1 MKMFL
6 HSSVLSLLGF
16 SLAVL
21 PVCTASAIPENFSY
35 SSAVKQ
41 NYEYSRYA
49 ALDDY
54 LVVTM
59 TEPGTLKDQIT
70 DEIVDGVTR
79 LRIVGNIRYD
89 DFYRIFKCKNLV
101 ALDLSQAIMTDD
113 GSGVPN
119 VIHGNALDG
128 LTSLQELYLPQTV
141 TSIGSYAFRGTGL
154 LKIEIPEG
162 VTELG
167 AGAFQNCAYLTEA
180 VLPESLTVVGRL
192 AFASC
197 KALTSVKLSSK
208 TTLIKEG
215 AFQGCTSLKDVE
227 LPESLVEVEY
237 GAFKETAIE
246 KVVLGENVKTLA
258 SSIWGSTP
266 LNDITC
272 YAVVPPS
279 LPVDGFDQTTYEN
292 AILRVPEGSM
302 DAYLDEVG
310 WGQFVDVEPI
320 SDDDPGGTVDNYLT
334 LNVTEPGTLKP
345 MITDDVIAGTTHLR
359 IVGNLRYDDFWYIF
373 KCKSLVALDLSQV
386 NITDDGDGVAN
397 AIPKSALDG
406 LSNLQ
411 ELYLP
416 QTITKIG
423 SYAFRSTGLLKLE
436 IPEGVTELGAGAFQ
450 ACASLTEAVLPE
462 SLTEVGRLSFA
473 SCKALTSVKLSSRTT
488 LIKEGAFQG
497 CTSLKNVELPE
508 SLVEVEY
515 GAFKETAIEKVVL
528 GENVKTL
535 ASSIWGS
542 TPLND
547 ITCYAVVPPSLPVD
561 GFDQTT
567 YENAILRVPEG
578 SMDAYLDEVGWGQFV
593 DVEPISGGVDPGTPD
608 ENVAINV
615 EKAGTLKDLLTQS
628 DAAAVKEL
636 KITGQIDYTDIEYIR
651 NCTTLESLD
660 LGGAQITD
668 DGAGRE
674 NATPEK
680 AFSGYAS
687 LTKVVL
693 PQGLVALG
701 AESFKGALIASVTI
715 PASVTEIGSAAFMD
729 CKNLA
734 SFLLPS
740 GVTSVPASAFENCG
754 SLSSAVLH
762 LGVKNIG
769 DKAFKNCTSITAFGL
784 PTGIETIGEEAFA
797 GTKIAEV
804 GFGEVVKSVGSKA
817 YAGVPVTKVTSLNPV
832 PPVMSEDTFDASVYE
847 NATLVI
853 SDFFEEAYKADAVWA
868 LFKNVELKHGTVV
881 DPDGFTRIYNAEGG
895 SLSEVLTGEI
905 KTSCTKLRILGNLSR
920 EDFVEIKNL
929 QKLQELDITEATI
942 VASLKDAEKYPANE
956 FPKMAFQS
964 ATNIKRVYL
973 PASIESIG
981 DSAFEESGLTEILI
995 PGSVKSVGV
1004 YLFAHC
1010 ASLKKVTIEDG
1021 LEATN
1026 TYMFLGCSALTEVNL
1041 PSTLKTLGSSTFTT
1055 CTALKSVALPAG
1067 LETIGND
1074 AFARSGIE
1082 NITLP
1087 ESVTSVGEESFAG
1100 SALNLIVC
1108 EPAVAPDAALNAF
1121 DDRIFAQAMLKF
1133 HKASVDSYLDNVVWS
1148 QFVNYQYIEGG
1159 VSDAEIVVAPVS
1171 VCNGNG
1177 IVMNAEADRVAVYSV
1192 QGTLVAEYGNVACG
1206 TEISIENS
1214 GIYVVVVDG
1223 KVCKVIIR

>member
-21 PVCTASAIPENFSY
+21 LVCTASAIPENFSY

-70 DEIVDGVTR
+70 DEMVDGVTR

-119 VIHGNALDG
+119 VIHGKALDG

-197 KALTSVKLSSK
+197 GSLSSVKLSSK
-208 TTLIKEG
+208 TTLIKES
-215 AFQGCTSLKDVE
+215 AFQYCSSLTEVE
-227 LPESLVEVEY
+227 LPETLEEIEY
-237 GAFKETAIE
+237 GAFKETSIS
-246 KVVLGENVKTLA
+246 KVVLGPNVKKLA
-258 SSIWGSTP
+258 SLVWGTTP

-272 YAVVPPS
+272 YAVTPPE
-279 LPVDGFDQTTYEN
+279 LPFDGFDTETYET
-292 AILRVPEGSM
+292 AILRIPEGTM
-302 DAYLDEVG
+302 DAYLDGAG
-310 WGQFVDVEPI
+310 WGQFVDIEYI
-320 SDDDPGGTVDNYLT
+320 SDDDPGGTVDDYLVVT
-334 LNVTEPGTLKP
+334 MTEPGTLKDQ
-345 MITDDVIAGTTHLR
+345 ITDEMVDGVTRLR
-359 IVGNLRYDDFWYIF
+359 IVGNIRYDDFYRIF
-373 KCKSLVALDLSQV
+373 KCKNLVALDLSQA
-386 NITDDGDGVAN
+386 IMTDDGSGVPN
-397 AIPKSALDG
+397 VIHGKALDG
-406 LSNLQ
+406 LTSLQ

-416 QTITKIG
+416 QTVTSIG
-423 SYAFRSTGLLKLE
+423 SYAFRGTGLLKIE

-450 ACASLTEAVLPE
+450 NCAYLTEAVLPE
-462 SLTEVGRLSFA
+462 SLTVVGRLAFA
-473 SCKALTSVKLSSRTT
+473 SCGSLSSVKLSSKTT
-488 LIKEGAFQG
+488 LIKESAFQY
-497 CTSLKNVELPE
+497 CSSLTEVELPE
-508 SLVEVEY
+508 TLEEIEY
-515 GAFKETAIEKVVL
+515 GAFKETSISKVVL
-528 GENVKTL
+528 GPNVKKL
-535 ASSIWGS
+535 ASLVWGT

-547 ITCYAVVPPSLPVD
+547 ITCYAVTPPELPFD
-561 GFDQTT
+561 GFDTET
-567 YENAILRVPEG
+567 YETAILRIPEG
-578 SMDAYLDEVGWGQFV
+578 TMDAYLDGAGWGQFV
-593 DVEPISGGVDPGTPD
+593 DIEYISNDDPGHQD
-608 ENVAINV
+608 ETVAIKV

-651 NCTTLESLD
+651 NCTALESLD

-832 PPVMSEDTFDASVYE
+832 PPVVSEDTFDASVYE

-1171 VCNGNG
+1171 VCNGSS
-1177 IVMNAEADRVAVYSV
+1177 IVMNADADRVAVYST
-1192 QGTLVAEYGNVACG
+1192 QGTLVAEYGNVVAG
-1206 TEISIENS
+1206 TELAIEHS
-1214 GIYVVVVDG
+1214 GIYMIVVDG

>member
-70 DEIVDGVTR
+70 DEMVDGVTR

-113 GSGVPN
+113 GNGVPN

-128 LTSLQELYLPQTV
+128 LASLQELYLPQTV

-197 KALTSVKLSSK
+197 GSLSSVKLSSK
-208 TTLIKEG
+208 TTLIKES
-215 AFQGCTSLKDVE
+215 AFQYCSSLTEVE
-227 LPESLVEVEY
+227 LPETLEEIEY
-237 GAFKETAIE
+237 GAFKETSIS
-246 KVVLGENVKTLA
+246 KVVLGPNVKKLA
-258 SSIWGSTP
+258 SLVWGTTP

-272 YAVVPPS
+272 YAVTPPE
-279 LPVDGFDQTTYEN
+279 LPFDGFDTETYET
-292 AILRVPEGSM
+292 AILRIPEGTM
-302 DAYLDEVG
+302 DAYLDGAG
-310 WGQFVDVEPI
+310 WGQFVDIEYI
-320 SDDDPGGTVDNYLT
+320 SDDDPGGTVDDYLVVT
-334 LNVTEPGTLKP
+334 MTEPGTLKDQ
-345 MITDDVIAGTTHLR
+345 ITDEMVDGVTRLR
-359 IVGNLRYDDFWYIF
+359 IVGNIRYDDFYRIF
-373 KCKSLVALDLSQV
+373 KCKNLVALDLSQA
-386 NITDDGDGVAN
+386 IMTDDGNGVPN
-397 AIPKSALDG
+397 VIHGNALDG
-406 LSNLQ
+406 LASLQ

-416 QTITKIG
+416 QTVTSIG
-423 SYAFRSTGLLKLE
+423 SYAFRGTGLLKIE

-450 ACASLTEAVLPE
+450 NCAYLTEAVLPE
-462 SLTEVGRLSFA
+462 SLTVVGRLAFA
-473 SCKALTSVKLSSRTT
+473 SCGSLSSVKLSSKTT
-488 LIKEGAFQG
+488 LIKESAFQY
-497 CTSLKNVELPE
+497 CSSLTEVELPE
-508 SLVEVEY
+508 TLEEIEY
-515 GAFKETAIEKVVL
+515 GAFKETSISKVVL
-528 GENVKTL
+528 GPNVKKL
-535 ASSIWGS
+535 ASLVWGT

-547 ITCYAVVPPSLPVD
+547 ITCYAVTPPELPFD
-561 GFDQTT
+561 GFDTET
-567 YENAILRVPEG
+567 YETAILRIPEG
-578 SMDAYLDEVGWGQFV
+578 TMDAYLDGAGWGQFV
-593 DVEPISGGVDPGTPD
+593 DIEYISNDDPGHQD
-608 ENVAINV
+608 ETVAINV

-651 NCTTLESLD
+651 NCTALESLD

-687 LTKVVL
+687 LTKVEL

-740 GVTSVPASAFENCG
+740 GVTSVPASVFENCG

-832 PPVMSEDTFDASVYE
+832 PPVVSEDTFDASVYE

-1055 CTALKSVALPAG
+1055 CTALKSVSLPVG
-1067 LETIGND
+1067 LETIGTD

-1087 ESVTSVGEESFAG
+1087 ESVTYIGKEAFVESTL
-1100 SALNLIVC
+1100 SLIVC
-1108 EPAVAPDAALNAF
+1108 EPNVAPEVDLSAF
-1121 DDRIFAQAMLKF
+1121 DDRIFAEAMLKF

-1171 VCNGNG
+1171 VCNGSS
-1177 IVMNAEADRVAVYSV
+1177 IVMNADADRVAVYST
-1192 QGTLVAEYGNVACG
+1192 QGTLVAEYGNVVAG
-1206 TEISIENS
+1206 TELAIEHS
-1214 GIYVVVVDG
+1214 GIYMIVVDG

>member
-70 DEIVDGVTR
+70 DEMVDGVTR

-197 KALTSVKLSSK
+197 GSLSSVKLSSK
-208 TTLIKEG
+208 TTLIKES
-215 AFQGCTSLKDVE
+215 AFQYCSSLTEVE
-227 LPESLVEVEY
+227 LPETLEEIEY
-237 GAFKETAIE
+237 GAFKETSIS
-246 KVVLGENVKTLA
+246 KVVLGPNVKKLA
-258 SSIWGSTP
+258 SLVWGTTP

-272 YAVVPPS
+272 YAVTPPE
-279 LPVDGFDQTTYEN
+279 LPFDGFDTETYET
-292 AILRVPEGSM
+292 AILRIPEGTM
-302 DAYLDEVG
+302 DAYLDGAG
-310 WGQFVDVEPI
+310 WGQFVDIEYI
-320 SDDDPGGTVDNYLT
+320 SDDDPGGTVDDYLVVT
-334 LNVTEPGTLKP
+334 MTEPGTLKDQ
-345 MITDDVIAGTTHLR
+345 ITDEMVDGVTRLR
-359 IVGNLRYDDFWYIF
+359 IVGNIRYDDFYRIF
-373 KCKSLVALDLSQV
+373 KCKNLVALDLSQA
-386 NITDDGDGVAN
+386 IMTDDGSGVPN
-397 AIPKSALDG
+397 VIHGNALDG
-406 LSNLQ
+406 LTSLQ

-416 QTITKIG
+416 QTVTSIG
-423 SYAFRSTGLLKLE
+423 SYAFRGTGLLKIE

-450 ACASLTEAVLPE
+450 NCAYLTEAVLPE
-462 SLTEVGRLSFA
+462 SLTVVGRLAFA
-473 SCKALTSVKLSSRTT
+473 SCGSLSSVKLSSKTT
-488 LIKEGAFQG
+488 LIKESAFQY
-497 CTSLKNVELPE
+497 CSSLTEVELPE
-508 SLVEVEY
+508 TLEEIEY
-515 GAFKETAIEKVVL
+515 GAFKETSISKVVL
-528 GENVKTL
+528 GPNVKKL
-535 ASSIWGS
+535 ASLVWGT

-547 ITCYAVVPPSLPVD
+547 ITCYAVTPPELPFD
-561 GFDQTT
+561 GFDTET
-567 YENAILRVPEG
+567 YETAILRIPEG
-578 SMDAYLDEVGWGQFV
+578 TMDAYLDGAGWGQFV
-593 DVEPISGGVDPGTPD
+593 DIEYISNDDPGHQD
-608 ENVAINV
+608 ETVAINV

-651 NCTTLESLD
+651 NCTALESLD

-832 PPVMSEDTFDASVYE
+832 PPVVSEDTFDASVYE

-1159 VSDAEIVVAPVS
+1159 VSGAEADDAPAF

>member
-70 DEIVDGVTR
+70 DEMVDGVTR

-101 ALDLSQAIMTDD
+101 ALDLSQAIKCKNLVALDLSQAIITDD

-197 KALTSVKLSSK
+197 GSLSSVKLSSK
-208 TTLIKEG
+208 TTLIKES
-215 AFQGCTSLKDVE
+215 AFQYCSSLTEVE
-227 LPESLVEVEY
+227 LPETLEEIEY
-237 GAFKETAIE
+237 GAFKETSIS
-246 KVVLGENVKTLA
+246 KVVLGPNVKKLA
-258 SSIWGSTP
+258 SLVWGTTP

-272 YAVVPPS
+272 YAVTPPE
-279 LPVDGFDQTTYEN
+279 LPFDGFDTETYET
-292 AILRVPEGSM
+292 AILRIPEGTM
-302 DAYLDEVG
+302 DAYLDGAG
-310 WGQFVDVEPI
+310 WGQFVDIEYI
-320 SDDDPGGTVDNYLT
+320 SDDDPG
-334 LNVTEPGTLKP
+334 
-345 MITDDVIAGTTHLR
+345 
-359 IVGNLRYDDFWYIF
+359 
-373 KCKSLVALDLSQV
+373 
-386 NITDDGDGVAN
+386 
-397 AIPKSALDG
+397 
-406 LSNLQ
+406 
-411 ELYLP
+411 
-416 QTITKIG
+416 
-423 SYAFRSTGLLKLE
+423 
-436 IPEGVTELGAGAFQ
+436 EGE
-450 ACASLTEAVLPE
+450 
-462 SLTEVGRLSFA
+462 
-473 SCKALTSVKLSSRTT
+473 
-488 LIKEGAFQG
+488 
-497 CTSLKNVELPE
+497 
-508 SLVEVEY
+508 
-515 GAFKETAIEKVVL
+515 
-528 GENVKTL
+528 
-535 ASSIWGS
+535 
-542 TPLND
+542 
-547 ITCYAVVPPSLPVD
+547 
-561 GFDQTT
+561 
-567 YENAILRVPEG
+567 
-578 SMDAYLDEVGWGQFV
+578 
-593 DVEPISGGVDPGTPD
+593 
-608 ENVAINV
+608 
-615 EKAGTLKDLLTQS
+615 
-628 DAAAVKEL
+628 
-636 KITGQIDYTDIEYIR
+636 IDYTDIEYIR
-651 NCTTLESLD
+651 ICTALESLD
-660 LGGAQITD
+660 LSGAQITD
-668 DGAGRE
+668 DGTGRA

-832 PPVMSEDTFDASVYE
+832 PPVVSEDTFDASVYE

-1171 VCNGNG
+1171 VCNGSS
-1177 IVMNAEADRVAVYSV
+1177 IVMNADADRVAVYST
-1192 QGTLVAEYGNVACG
+1192 QGTLVAEYGNVVAG
-1206 TEISIENS
+1206 TELAIEHS
-1214 GIYVVVVDG
+1214 GIYMIVVDG
-1223 KVCKVIIR
+1223 KVCKVVIR

>member
-70 DEIVDGVTR
+70 DEMVDGVTR
-79 LRIVGNIRYD
+79 LRIVG
-89 DFYRIFKCKNLV
+89 
-101 ALDLSQAIMTDD
+101 
-113 GSGVPN
+113 
-119 VIHGNALDG
+119 ALDG

-197 KALTSVKLSSK
+197 GSLSSVKLSSK
-208 TTLIKEG
+208 TTLIKES
-215 AFQGCTSLKDVE
+215 AFQYCSSLTEVE
-227 LPESLVEVEY
+227 LPETLEEIEY
-237 GAFKETAIE
+237 GAFKETSIS
-246 KVVLGENVKTLA
+246 KVVLGPNVKKLA
-258 SSIWGSTP
+258 SLVWGTTP

-272 YAVVPPS
+272 YAVTPPE
-279 LPVDGFDQTTYEN
+279 LPFDGFDTETYET
-292 AILRVPEGSM
+292 AILRIPEGTM
-302 DAYLDEVG
+302 DAYLDGAG
-310 WGQFVDVEPI
+310 WGQFVDIEYI
-320 SDDDPGGTVDNYLT
+320 S
-334 LNVTEPGTLKP
+334 
-345 MITDDVIAGTTHLR
+345 
-359 IVGNLRYDDFWYIF
+359 
-373 KCKSLVALDLSQV
+373 
-386 NITDDGDGVAN
+386 
-397 AIPKSALDG
+397 
-406 LSNLQ
+406 
-411 ELYLP
+411 
-416 QTITKIG
+416 
-423 SYAFRSTGLLKLE
+423 
-436 IPEGVTELGAGAFQ
+436 
-450 ACASLTEAVLPE
+450 
-462 SLTEVGRLSFA
+462 
-473 SCKALTSVKLSSRTT
+473 
-488 LIKEGAFQG
+488 
-497 CTSLKNVELPE
+497 
-508 SLVEVEY
+508 
-515 GAFKETAIEKVVL
+515 
-528 GENVKTL
+528 
-535 ASSIWGS
+535 
-542 TPLND
+542 
-547 ITCYAVVPPSLPVD
+547 
-561 GFDQTT
+561 
-567 YENAILRVPEG
+567 
-578 SMDAYLDEVGWGQFV
+578 
-593 DVEPISGGVDPGTPD
+593 
-608 ENVAINV
+608 
-615 EKAGTLKDLLTQS
+615 KAGTLKDLLTET
-628 DAAAVKEL
+628 DAGVVKEL
-636 KITGQIDYTDIEYIR
+636 KIEGEIDYTDIEYIR
-651 NCTTLESLD
+651 ICTALESLD
-660 LGGAQITD
+660 LSGAQITD
-668 DGAGRE
+668 DGTGRA

-693 PQGLVALG
+693 PQGLEFIG

-832 PPVMSEDTFDASVYE
+832 PPVMSEDSFDASVYE

-1171 VCNGNG
+1171 VCNGSS
-1177 IVMNAEADRVAVYSV
+1177 IVMNADADRVAVYST
-1192 QGTLVAEYGNVACG
+1192 QGTLVAEYGNVVAG
-1206 TEISIENS
+1206 TELAIEHS
-1214 GIYVVVVDG
+1214 GIYMIVVDG
-1223 KVCKVIIR
+1223 KVCKVVIR